1 MTGPLTS
8 KQEKLLTLFK
18 TAIEEEGKAQKLY
31 KEALNFCEEASLR
44 RIIESLMEEEKKHE
58 EILLKKY
65 GELRKTDEFKDIA

>member
-1 MTGPLTS
+1 MTSPLTS

-31 KEALNFCEEASLR
+31 TEALNLCEEASLR
-44 RIIESLMEEEKKHE
+44 RIVESLIEEEKKHE

-65 GELRKTDEFKDIA
+65 GELRRTDEFKDIA